1 MSKLLKLIN
10 WPVLIISFLFGL
22 MFVHLSSEPNEQ
34 IYVYPTPIN
43 AGKIQ
48 YKDKAGLCYTYESSN
63 INCPKKGM
71 KTIPIQE

>member
-10 WPVLIISFLFGL
+10 WPVLIGSFLLGL
-22 MFVHLSSEPNEQ
+22 IFVHLSSEPNED
-34 IYVYPTPIN
+34 ILVYPTPNN

-48 YKDKAGLCYTYESSN
+48 YQDKAGLCYTYKANN
-63 INCPKKGM
+63 INCPKSGA